1 MTGKRL
7 SKDDR
12 RQQLLHVARSIIR
25 EQGVEALTLGYLAE
39 QAGISKPIAYR
50 HFKDKEG
57 LLIAIYK
64 EFSDKQK
71 QDLSSALVQHANS
84 LDQTIH
90 IFCSACLK
98 FHIAMGPEVGLVVAA
113 LSGTDILQTYLQ
125 QCQQEFIDIFK
136 ESVHP
141 FIRLEAQAGEA
152 IIIAITGLMEAVC
165 VAASNNVIDAS
176 AAQKVM
182 ENSIL
187 LILHDF
193 LNKANV

>member
-25 EQGVEALTLGYLAE
+25 TQGVEALTLGYLAE
-39 QAGISKPIAYR
+39 QAGITKPIAYR

-98 FHIAMGPEVGLVVAA
+98 CHIAMGPEVGLVVAA
-113 LSGTDILQTYLQ
+113 LSGTDILQTYLL
-125 QCQQEFIDIFK
+125 QCQKEFIDIFK
-136 ESVHP
+136 ESIHP
-141 FIRLEAQAGEA
+141 FIRLEGQDGEA

-165 VAASNNVIDAS
+165 VAASNKVIDAA

-193 LNKANV
+193 LNTTNV